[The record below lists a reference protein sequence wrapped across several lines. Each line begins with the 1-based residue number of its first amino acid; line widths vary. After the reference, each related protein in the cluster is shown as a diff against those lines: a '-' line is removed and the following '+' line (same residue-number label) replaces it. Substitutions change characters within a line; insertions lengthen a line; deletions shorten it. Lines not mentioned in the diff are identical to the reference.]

1 MDRSKVPQDPW
12 TQFALAVFQLN
23 GLIIDAG
30 ERISRAGGQ
39 SSARWQVLGTVFEP
53 RTVPDIAR
61 DLGISRQGVQ
71 RVADILETEGLLS
84 KRPHP
89 SDQRTTLLE
98 LTAAGRE
105 VMGAIYGRQV
115 AWSNEILGGL
125 NVEKLRLAT
134 TLMDEVAATLAAH
147 SERQKG

>member
-30 ERISRAGGQ
+30 EKISRSVGQ
-39 SSARWQVLGTVFEP
+39 SSARWQVLGTTFEP

-71 RVADILETEGLLS
+71 RVADILENEGLLS
-84 KRPHP
+84 SRPHP
-89 SDQRTTLLE
+89 TDQRTALLE
-98 LTAAGRE
+98 LTPAGYE
-105 VMGAIYGRQV
+105 VMTQIYQRQL
-115 AWSNEILGGL
+115 AWSNEVLKHL
-125 NVEKLRLAT
+125 NAETLRRAT
-134 TLMDEVAATLAAH
+134 SLMDEVAAVLA
-147 SERQKG
+147 SLPTTSQ